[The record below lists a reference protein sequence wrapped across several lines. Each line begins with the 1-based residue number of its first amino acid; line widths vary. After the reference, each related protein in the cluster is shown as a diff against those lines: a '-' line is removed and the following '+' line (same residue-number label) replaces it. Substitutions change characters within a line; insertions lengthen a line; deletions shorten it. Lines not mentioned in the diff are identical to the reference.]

1 VSAVEPT
8 AARLVISLVL
18 AEHASRIGFDGR
30 SGMVHQV
37 ECLNCEKHLESVA
50 EFRSHV
56 AEAVVAAIR
65 AMSPQQQAELIGG
78 EARTCLIDVTDHA
91 GQPRR
96 LRERNIVVL
105 GWVDEVR
112 DV

>member
-1 VSAVEPT
+1 MSA
-8 AARLVISLVL
+8 ADVI
-18 AEHASRIGFDGR
+18 
-30 SGMVHQV
+30 
-37 ECLNCEKHLESVA
+37 
-50 EFRSHV
+50 
-56 AEAVVAAIR
+56 AEALLRGGAAPGSSLHSWRCEYPDQYGPCRCVPETVVEILADLSAAGYVVATPEEIR
-65 AMSPQQQAELIGG
+65 AWPVEQQAELIGG

-96 LRERNIVVL
+96 LRERNVVVL